1 MAPGSA
7 PTNQYAFFD
16 GRIVPIAEATVSVM
30 NHALNYG
37 TGVFGGL
44 RAYWNAEQEQ
54 LFIFRPLDH
63 FERFL
68 QSTSL
73 LRIQVPHT
81 AEQLSDIVAELL
93 RTENYQENV
102 YIRPLAYKNLN
113 GIGVRLHDV
122 PDALTIWAI
131 PFGRY
136 IQNEEGAH
144 VCFSSWNRVDD
155 NAIPAR
161 GKISGSY
168 ANSALIKSDAVLS
181 GYDEALVLNNDGHV
195 SEASAS
201 NVFIVRKGVVI
212 TPPVSANVLEG
223 ITSRTLIQLLRDD
236 LGIEVVER
244 EIDRTEVYIAD
255 EVFLCGTGVQIA
267 AVTKVEHRP
276 IGSGQMGDITLRLRD
291 LFRDVV
297 NGRVEKYSHWL
308 SPVYQKQRVV

>member
-1 MAPGSA
+1 MAPYST
-7 PTNQYAFFD
+7 PNNQYAFFD
-16 GRIVPIAEATVSVM
+16 GRIVPIAEATISVM

-44 RAYWNAEQEQ
+44 RGYWNTDQQQ
-54 LFIFRPLDH
+54 LYVFRPLDH

-68 QSTSL
+68 QSAAL
-73 LRIQVPHT
+73 LRIQLPYG
-81 AEQLSDIVAELL
+81 AEALTDIVAELL
-93 RTENYQENV
+93 RTENFQENI

-161 GKISGSY
+161 GKIS
-168 ANSALIKSDAVLS
+168 ALIKSDAVLS
-181 GYDEALVLNNDGHV
+181 GYDEALVLNADGHV

-201 NVFIVRKGVVI
+201 NIFIVRKGVVI
-212 TPPVSANVLEG
+212 TPPVSSNVLEG
-223 ITSRTLIQLLRDD
+223 ITRRTMIQLLRED

-255 EVFLCGTGVQIA
+255 EVFLCGTGVQVA

-276 IGSGQMGDITLRLRD
+276 IGSGQMGDITLSLRD
-291 LFRDVV
+291 LYHDVV
-297 NGRVEKYSHWL
+297 SGRVEKYRAWL
-308 SPVYQKQRVV
+308 SPVYQTEQVS

>member
-1 MAPGSA
+1 MAPSST

-44 RAYWNAEQEQ
+44 RAYWNAKQEQ
-54 LFIFRPLDH
+54 LFVFRPLDH

-68 QSTSL
+68 QSASL
-73 LRIQVPHT
+73 LRMNIPYT
-81 AEQLSDIVAELL
+81 AEELSDIVAELL
-93 RTENYQENV
+93 RAENYQENAYV
-102 YIRPLAYKNLN
+102 RPLAYKNLN

-144 VCFSSWNRVDD
+144 VTFSSWNRVDD
-155 NAIPAR
+155 NSIPAR

-168 ANSALIKSDAVLS
+168 ANSALIKSDAMLS

-201 NVFIVRKGVVI
+201 NIFIVRKGVVI
-212 TPPVSANVLEG
+212 TPPVSSNVLEG
-223 ITSRTLIQLLRDD
+223 ITRRTIIELLRDD
-236 LGIEVVER
+236 LGVEVVER

-255 EVFLCGTGVQIA
+255 EVFLCGTGVQVA
-267 AVTKVEHRP
+267 AVTKVEHRT
-276 IGSGQMGDITLRLRD
+276 IGTGQMGDITLSVRD
-291 LFRDVV
+291 LYHDVV
-297 NGRVEKYSHWL
+297 SGNVEKYSAWL
-308 SPVYQKQRVV
+308 SPVYQKEQVH